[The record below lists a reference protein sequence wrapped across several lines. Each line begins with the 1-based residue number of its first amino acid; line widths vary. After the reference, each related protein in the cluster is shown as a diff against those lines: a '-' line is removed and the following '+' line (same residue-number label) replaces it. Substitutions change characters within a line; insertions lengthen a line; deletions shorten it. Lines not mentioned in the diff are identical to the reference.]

1 MPFLN
6 IIFWIVAKQAGRA
19 FNFKQDFLKNTVMN
33 YPERR
38 LILSLVIN
46 MKNTPR
52 R

>member
-1 MPFLN
+1 MPFLKICFGLLLN
-6 IIFWIVAKQAGRA
+6 KPGVHST
-19 FNFKQDFLKNTVMN
+19 FKQDFLKNTFMN